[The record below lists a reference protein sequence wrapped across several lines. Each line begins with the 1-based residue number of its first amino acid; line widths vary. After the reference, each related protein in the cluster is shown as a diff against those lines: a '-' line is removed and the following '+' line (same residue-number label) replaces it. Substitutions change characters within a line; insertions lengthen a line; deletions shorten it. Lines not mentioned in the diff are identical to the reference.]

1 MGQGV
6 QGADPDDDH
15 PGYDGLPVHAD
26 IEQHQAVGDHPQQHG
41 AQQGAQHGALP
52 AGQAGA
58 PDDGGRYGVQVEVEP
73 RVGISGVDPPH
84 HDHPGDPGQ
93 QAGQGVD
100 VDLAGVDVDA
110 RQAGGQLVSAD

>member
-52 AGQAGA
+52 AGQAG
-58 PDDGGRYGVQVEVEP
+58 
-73 RVGISGVDPPH
+73 
-84 HDHPGDPGQ
+84 
-93 QAGQGVD
+93 
-100 VDLAGVDVDA
+100 
-110 RQAGGQLVSAD
+110 GQLVSADGLQAVAENGGEQDVHAQGYDEQHEHRGHRYRTEVAIAEPDDELGVYGDGVAA